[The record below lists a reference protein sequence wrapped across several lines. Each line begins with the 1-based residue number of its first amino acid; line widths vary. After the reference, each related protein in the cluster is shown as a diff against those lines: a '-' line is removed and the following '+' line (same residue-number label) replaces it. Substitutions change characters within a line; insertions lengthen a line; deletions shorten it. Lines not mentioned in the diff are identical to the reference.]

1 MRKNRK
7 RWQGILAIIVVSV
20 LFFTNGIKVLALE
33 VKAPSVV
40 LMEASTGKVIYE
52 KDAYSKRSPAS
63 VTKVMTLLLIFE
75 ELEKGTI
82 GLDDIV
88 TTSAYAKSM
97 GGSQVYLEEGE
108 HQSVET
114 LIKCI
119 TIASG
124 NDASVAMAE
133 YVSGTEKDFVDK
145 MNEKAKELGMTNTNF
160 VDCCGLTDSDNH
172 YTCAYD
178 IAIMSRELIIKYP
191 QIFNYSS
198 IWMEDITHTTQK
210 GSSNFTLSSTN
221 KLLKQY
227 EWTTGLKT
235 GYTSKAKFCISATA
249 KKDDMELIAVVMG
262 ADTSQNRNAD
272 AIAMFNYGFNTSRLY
287 VDEGEKGLPQ
297 IPVNGGVM
305 ESVNLKY
312 QSPFRYLDIEGR
324 DLGQITKE
332 VRIQKECKAPIE
344 EGQVAGEV
352 VYSLSGE
359 WIGSVPLLY
368 AESVM
373 RIDYIYALKVILE
386 KYLL

>member
-1 MRKNRK
+1 MKNIK
-7 RWQGILAIIVVSV
+7 SIFAVFLITV
-20 LFFTNGIKVLALE
+20 LCLVNREMVHALE
-33 VKAPSVV
+33 VQAPSVV
-40 LMEASTGKVIYE
+40 LMEATTGQVIYE
-52 KDAYSKRSPAS
+52 KDAYTKRSPAS

-75 ELEKGTI
+75 ELEKGNI
-82 GLDDIV
+82 GLDDLV

-108 HQSVET
+108 HQSVDT

-119 TIASG
+119 TVASG

-133 YVSGTEKDFVDK
+133 YISGTEKAFVDR
-145 MNEKAKELGMTNTNF
+145 MNEMAKELGLNNTNF
-160 VDCCGLTDSDNH
+160 MDCCGLTDSDNH

-178 IAIMSRELIIKYP
+178 VAVMSKTLITEYP
-191 QIFNYSS
+191 QIYDYST

-262 ADTSQNRNAD
+262 ADTSPNRNAD
-272 AIAMFNYGFNTSRLY
+272 AVAMFNYGFNTGRLY
-287 VDEGEKGLPQ
+287 VDENVDDWPK
-297 IPVNGGVM
+297 VSVKGGVLETVGL
-305 ESVNLKY
+305 ESQY
-312 QSPFRYLDIEGR
+312 PFRYLDIEGR
-324 DLGQITKE
+324 DLSGIVKE
-332 VRIQKECKAPIE
+332 VRVQKECKAPVE
-344 EGQVAGEV
+344 EGQIAGEV
-352 VYSLSGE
+352 IYSLNGE

-368 AESVM
+368 EETVM
-373 RIDYIYALKVILE
+373 RANYLYALKKIME
-386 KYLL
+386 GYLL